1 VGGASVRGGC
11 PGRVRLEGPEVALRF
26 PAYRLVATNAVV
38 TRLLFTRHGQ
48 TEHNVLGQICTHT
61 DGVVLSELGVR
72 QAHNLAARLSEVPLT
87 AIYSSPMLR
96 AIQTAT
102 PIAQTHG
109 LEIQPCDGLREL
121 SAGELDGRDDEEAFA
136 ILNAA
141 LDAWCAGDDTA
152 RIGVRGDVGG
162 DVIRRLAGVVA
173 EVTSRH
179 QDGVVLL
186 VSHGGLLQMGIPW
199 LCANLT
205 PSYGHRR
212 HIDNSSVIE
221 VDVTSSDPVHATC
234 VRWGDDVLEPT
245 TTSVLRS

>member
-1 VGGASVRGGC
+1 MRL
-11 PGRVRLEGPEVALRF
+11 GRHGVVRLEAPEVALRF
-26 PAYRLVATNAVV
+26 PAYRLVATHLAV

-48 TEHNVLGQICTHT
+48 TGHNVLGQICTHT

-72 QAHNLAARLSEVPLT
+72 QAQDLAARLSEVSLA
-87 AIYSSPMLR
+87 AIYSSPMVR
-96 AIQTAT
+96 AMQTAS
-102 PIAQTHG
+102 PIAQTRG
-109 LEIQPCDGLREL
+109 LEVQPSDELREL

-136 ILNAA
+136 ILNTA

-152 RIGVRGDVGG
+152 RIGARGDVGV

-173 EVTSRH
+173 DVTSRH
-179 QDGVVLL
+179 QDGIVLL

-205 PSYGHRR
+205 PSYGQGR

-221 VDVTSSDPVHATC
+221 IDVTSSDPVHATC
-234 VRWGDDVLEPT
+234 IRWGEDVLDPT
-245 TTSVLRS
+245 TASVLRG